1 VKNINGTTI
10 HRFSIDQDLTGGV
23 VSIQANELN
32 NLKFVFGCHLNKG
45 LRNVEARPGLETRR
59 MRIFGPGELD
69 SLFNLG

>member
-1 VKNINGTTI
+1 
-10 HRFSIDQDLTGGV
+10 